1 MGRLYVVFPFTFVF
15 FFQKLSDIEKL
26 KQLKAAGKALEINQK
41 AKIEGEAALL
51 KELDLLRL

>member
-1 MGRLYVVFPFTFVF
+1 MGRLYVVFPFTFV